1 MSNVLEV
8 VLGSEYHKE
17 RLDKVV
23 AALSDCS
30 RSYAQTLISEGY
42 VLVNDVDVLKSKQVS
57 SGDVISIT
65 TKETSLELV
74 PVMMNLEVLY
84 EDEHLVVINKPSGL
98 VVHPSE
104 SVKEP
109 TMVEG
114 LMAQINDLSTIGGV
128 IRPGIVHR
136 LDKDT
141 SGCIVVAKND
151 VAHQGLSAQLV
162 DKSMN
167 RTYIALCH
175 GQVTPVVFK
184 IDAPIGRDATDRQ
197 KMAVTHINAKE
208 AVTHVHVLE
217 TMPRFSLVECRLET
231 GRTHQIRVHLSYI
244 RFPIVNDPKYGP
256 RKLIDASFGQCLHA
270 KAIDFI
276 HPVTKQAMH
285 FEAAI
290 PAQFNE
296 MVELA
301 RKDML

>member
-8 VLGSEYHKE
+8 VLGSEHHKE

-23 AALSDCS
+23 ASLSECS

-114 LMAQINDLSTIGGV
+114 LMAQIKDLSTIGGV

-184 IDAPIGRDATDRQ
+184 IDAPIGRDSTDRQ

-270 KAIDFI
+270 RAIDFI
-276 HPVTKQAMH
+276 HPVTKQIMH

>member
-23 AALSDCS
+23 ASLSECS

-114 LMAQINDLSTIGGV
+114 LMAQIKDLSTIGGV

-151 VAHQGLSAQLV
+151 VTHQGLSAQLV

-184 IDAPIGRDATDRQ
+184 VDAPIGRDATDRQ

-217 TMPRFSLVECRLET
+217 TMPRFSLIECRLET

-270 KAIDFI
+270 RAIDFI
-276 HPVTKQAMH
+276 HPVTKQTMH